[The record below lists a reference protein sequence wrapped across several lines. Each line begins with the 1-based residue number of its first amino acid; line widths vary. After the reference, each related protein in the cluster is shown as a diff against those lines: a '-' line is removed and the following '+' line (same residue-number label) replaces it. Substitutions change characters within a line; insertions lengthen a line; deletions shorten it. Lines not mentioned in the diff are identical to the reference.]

1 MGMTAEGNIPG
12 HLLRILLYF
21 DVFSYPLTRREIICY
36 SGLERNKWLHALKV
50 LDSLVSEG
58 VINYCCGSYY
68 IGKDRS
74 KVLRRSEGN
83 RRAAERM
90 KSARKYSRII
100 SYFPFVRGIFISGSL
115 SKGYASEKDDIDYF
129 IVTRPGRLWLVRTM
143 LTVFKKIFLF
153 NSYRNFCINY
163 FVDEDHLFI
172 KEHNRFTATEIVFL
186 IPVFNRRLYNEFLDR
201 NSWVR
206 SYYPNFRQKYHFCHE
221 KDPALKRWI
230 EGILGNSLGDILES
244 YFFRLS
250 RNYIKKKFSYMDREL
265 FSSSFTMLRHELR
278 YLPGRQQF
286 NILTR
291 YNEKVKKF
299 EKEGRLAISSSNLVE
314 SETVSIERYVV

>member
-1 MGMTAEGNIPG
+1 MRLTAEGQITNELI
-12 HLLRILLYF
+12 RILLYF

-36 SGLERNKWLHALKV
+36 SGLERNKWRVIGRAL
-50 LDSLVSEG
+50 DYLVKEG
-58 VINYCCGSYY
+58 MVNFYCGAYY
-68 IGKDRS
+68 IGNHKS
-74 KVLRRSEGN
+74 KVLRRFEGN

-115 SKGYASEKDDIDYF
+115 SKGYAAEKDDIDYF

-143 LTVFKKIFLF
+143 LTLFKKIFLF

-172 KEHNRFTATEIVFL
+172 KEHNRYTATEIVFL
-186 IPVFNRRLYNEFLDR
+186 IPVFNHGLYSKFLER

-206 SYYPNFRQKYHFCHE
+206 SYYPNFKQQYDFCHE
-221 KDPALKRWI
+221 KNPALKRWFEKI
-230 EGILGNSLGDILES
+230 MGNSFVDILES
-244 YFFRLS
+244 YFHRAS
-250 RNYIKKKFSYMDREL
+250 RNYIKKKFAYMDQER
-265 FSSSFTMLRHELR
+265 FAGSFTMLRHELR

-286 NILTR
+286 NILKR
-291 YNEKVKKF
+291 YNEKVEKF
-299 EKEGRLAISSSNLVE
+299 EKEARFAISSENLVE
-314 SETVSIERYVV
+314 SEA